1 MKYLKKLIPVLFLF
15 FGIFIGFLIKN
26 YPLIKFNNEIKIY
39 EVLNLLLTATIGFSI
54 PFFIKKWI
62 EDSRQVKNN
71 LIEELKDLLK
81 EVERIKDKI
90 KFCYS
95 RDSISQDDKDEI
107 NFLFEQSDMKFNC
120 LEEVL
125 ISTYDI
131 ETKTLRTDLK
141 DFYINYW
148 KFVTGAEVMNSKFVR
163 LEEDFIRRHSESY
176 SKFEI
181 KIKQA
186 INKIH
191 RL

>member
-1 MKYLKKLIPVLFLF
+1 
-15 FGIFIGFLIKN
+15 
-26 YPLIKFNNEIKIY
+26 
-39 EVLNLLLTATIGFSI
+39 
-54 PFFIKKWI
+54 
-62 EDSRQVKNN
+62 
-71 LIEELKDLLK
+71 
-81 EVERIKDKI
+81 
-90 KFCYS
+90 
-95 RDSISQDDKDEI
+95 
-107 NFLFEQSDMKFNC
+107 MKFNC